1 MKGRNDLRVR
11 ASMIRSAIILAGG
24 LGTRLQSVVKDL
36 PKPMADISGKP
47 FLEYLLLRLSQQG
60 IKKVILSVG
69 YKWESIRDYF
79 GERFQEVSIQY
90 SIEDHPLKTGGA
102 ILKAVR
108 SADEESFFVFNGDTF
123 FDLDSADFCRQHER
137 SEGLLSVALKRMNNF
152 DRYGVVRT
160 DSENRI
166 LEFEEKR
173 FHEAGNINAGVYLLN
188 RGLFDHLSFPEKFSF
203 EKDLMERY
211 CREMKFFGFPFDGYF
226 IDIGIPEDYARAQQ
240 ELPALFASR
249 EERSMIRGIEVD
261 KSWTLFLDRDGVL
274 NRKIEGDY
282 VRNLSQ
288 FEWLPGVQESLVKLS
303 RQFGKVIIVSNQQG
317 VGKGLM
323 TKNDV
328 ETIHDYIIKTIHDLG
343 GRIDRIYFA
352 PQLTEENSP
361 MRKPG
366 TGMALQA
373 RKDFPDIDFS
383 KSVMV
388 GDSMSDMEFGKA
400 AGMKTVFITH
410 GKVTERDESTDG
422 YAKDL
427 SDFVL
432 RLV

>member
-1 MKGRNDLRVR
+1 
-11 ASMIRSAIILAGG
+11 MIRSAIILAGG
-24 LGTRLQSVVKDL
+24 FGTRLQSVVKDV
-36 PKPMADISGKP
+36 PKPMADIAGKP
-47 FLEYLLLRLSQQG
+47 FLEYLLRHVSQQG
-60 IKKVILSVG
+60 IEKIILCVG
-69 YKWESIRDYF
+69 YKWESIREYF
-79 GERFQEVSIQY
+79 GDRFQEVSIQY
-90 SIEDHPLKTGGA
+90 SIEDQPLKTGGA

-108 SADEESFFVFNGDTF
+108 SLDDHESFVFNGDTF
-123 FDLDSADFCRQHER
+123 FDLDLPFFCQLHEHAG
-137 SEGLLSVALKRMNNF
+137 GLLSVALKRMNNF
-152 DRYGVVRT
+152 DRYGAVRT
-160 DSENRI
+160 NSENRI

-188 RGLFDHLSFPEKFSF
+188 RRLFDQRSFPEKFSF
-203 EKDLMERY
+203 EKELMERY

-226 IDIGIPEDYARAQQ
+226 IDIGIPEDYSRAQQ

-249 EERSMIRGIEVD
+249 EGRRRLPGMAVD

-303 RQFGKVIIVSNQQG
+303 QQFGRVIIVSNQQG

-323 TKNDV
+323 TAKDV
-328 ETIHDYIIKTIHDLG
+328 ETIHEYIISTIRDLG

-352 PQLTEENSP
+352 PQLSVENSP

-373 RKDFPDIDFS
+373 QRDFPDIDFS

-388 GDSMSDMEFGKA
+388 GDSVSDMVFGKA

-410 GKVTERDESTDG
+410 GKVTPGDESTDG
-422 YAKDL
+422 YAEDL
-427 SDFVL
+427 SDFL
-432 RLV
+432 LKLT